1 MLGIVYYL
9 EKYYLYDTIPS
20 LYTVSNQPEINHTN
34 TRECLLFDTIIT
46 HITLDLICTQQ
57 AIESVQYAVA
67 IKTQKWKCQSGRVGW
82 SA

>member
-46 HITLDLICTQQ
+46 HITLDLICTQ
-57 AIESVQYAVA
+57 
-67 IKTQKWKCQSGRVGW
+67 
-82 SA
+82 